1 MHGKLFMI
9 KKIIPAVIILAAAA
23 GIWLLYG
30 KTDSNYYEKEFFA
43 MDTVMTL
50 KAWGKNAKPAVEA
63 AEAEVER
70 LERLLSVTREDSEIY
85 ALNKNGVGLVSEDTA
100 ALVSE
105 AKALY
110 ERTGGAEDISVYPI
124 LRLWGFTTSSYR
136 VPSTEEIK
144 ETLKTVGLDHIKISG
159 HQVTLEP
166 GTQIDLGSIAK
177 GYASDKIVEIFKQYQ
192 LDSAIISLGGN
203 VMTYGRKD
211 GTDDWR
217 VGIEDPENQD
227 EYVGVLT
234 VSQKAVTT
242 AGSYQRYFEENG
254 KRYSHIFDP
263 STGYPADSGL
273 KSVTIVSDS
282 GILSDGIDTPLFVM
296 GLDKAADFWRKS
308 NDFEAVFIDNNG
320 KIYITEGLKNAF
332 SDCTAGYTVIKR

>member
-1 MHGKLFMI
+1 MHGKLLMI
-9 KKIIPAVIILAAAA
+9 KKIIPAVIILAVVA
-23 GIWLLYG
+23 GVWLLFG
-30 KTDSNYYEKEFFA
+30 KNNNNYYEKDFFA

-85 ALNKNGVGLVSEDTA
+85 TLNKNGSGLVSEDTA

-105 AKALY
+105 AKALFT
-110 ERTGGAEDISVYPI
+110 RTGGAEDISIYPI
-124 LRLWGFTTSSYR
+124 LRLWGFMTSSYR
-136 VPSTEEIK
+136 VPSGEEIK
-144 ETLKTVGLDHIKISG
+144 ETLKTVGSERIRITG
-159 HQVTLEP
+159 RQVTLGQGAE
-166 GTQIDLGSIAK
+166 IDLGSIAK
-177 GYASDKIVEIFKQYQ
+177 GYASDKIAHIFEQYHIE
-192 LDSAIISLGGN
+192 SAIISLGGN

-211 GTDDWR
+211 GTGDWR
-217 VGIEDPENQD
+217 VGIEDPEKQD
-227 EYVGVLT
+227 DYVGVLT

-254 KRYSHIFDP
+254 KRYCHIFDP

-282 GILSDGIDTPLFVM
+282 GTLSDGIDTPLFVM
-296 GLDKAADFWRKS
+296 GLDKAIAFWRNS
-308 NDFEAVFIDNNG
+308 NDFEAVFIDNDG
-320 KIYITEGLKNAF
+320 KIYITEGLKDAF
-332 SDCTAGYTVIKR
+332 SDCAAGYTVIER